1 MKSFFA
7 GIVTLIAACRSK
19 LASTPS
25 TTSTLSCAISLRV
38 LSMVALVLVSSSS
51 MIAVTSRPAMPPA
64 ALMSSI
70 ASSKHWR
77 CVMPSSASSP
87 VSGAR
92 KPILIGSA
100 ARRMAGMPRAE
111 TAVAAPRPLMSVR
124 RLA

>member
-19 LASTPS
+19 LAITPS
-25 TTSTLSCAISLRV
+25 TTSTLSCATSLRV

-51 MIAVTSRPAMPPA
+51 MMPHLA
-64 ALMSSI
+64 AGDAAGGLDVVHRQL
-70 ASSKHWR
+70 KHWR
-77 CVMPSSASSP
+77 CVSPSSVSTP

-100 ARRMAGMPRAE
+100 ARRMAGKPSAADRGGGPEALDRA
-111 TAVAAPRPLMSVR
+111 SVG
-124 RLA
+124 